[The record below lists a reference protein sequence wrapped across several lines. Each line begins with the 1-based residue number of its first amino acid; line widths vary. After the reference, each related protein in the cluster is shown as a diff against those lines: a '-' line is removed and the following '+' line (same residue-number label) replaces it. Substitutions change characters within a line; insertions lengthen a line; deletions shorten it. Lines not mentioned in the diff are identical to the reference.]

1 MCGRKIVVRGSKK
14 VHLEKISIPGF
25 EIIFA
30 IVGLL
35 TIAYFLKRKN
45 EGK

>member
-1 MCGRKIVVRGSKK
+1 MCGWKIAVSESKEI
-14 VHLEKISIPGF
+14 HLEKISIPGF

-45 EGK
+45 KGK